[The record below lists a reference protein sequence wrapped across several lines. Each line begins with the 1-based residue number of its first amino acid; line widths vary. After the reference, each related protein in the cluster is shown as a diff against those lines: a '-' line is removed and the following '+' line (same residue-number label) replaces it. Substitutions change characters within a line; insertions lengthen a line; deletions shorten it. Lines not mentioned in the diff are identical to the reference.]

1 MIKIENASIRDSL
14 PDVVA
19 NDPWCIALDYALQR
33 QIKKIFYFM
42 KRACIWISIDTLDE
56 RLLDVL
62 AVELR
67 TPQYSETFPVETKR
81 SMIKGSL
88 AYYAMAG
95 TNAALEMVCK
105 DIFGSA
111 EVIDWYD
118 YGGETGYFK
127 IQTDNPNITDE
138 NVHEF
143 VAVAENVKRLSAWL
157 DKIEIMI
164 TAKQEVF
171 MGAFLMQRVVHKFG
185 NRDIKPLNGGEY

>member
-1 MIKIENASIRDSL
+1 MIKLENATIMDGL
-14 PDVVA
+14 PDVIA
-19 NDPWCIALDYALQR
+19 KEPWVIALDYAMQR
-33 QIKKIFYFM
+33 QRKKKFYFL
-42 KRACIWISIDTLDE
+42 KRACIWTGIDMLDE
-56 RLLDVL
+56 CLLDVL

-67 TPQYSETFPVETKR
+67 TPQYSETFPIETKR
-81 SMIKGSL
+81 NMIKGTL
-88 AYYAMAG
+88 VYYATAG
-95 TNAALEMVCK
+95 TNAALEMICK
-105 DIFGSA
+105 EIFGSA

-118 YGGETGYFK
+118 YGGEPGYFK

>member
-1 MIKIENASIRDSL
+1 MIKLENATIMDGL
-14 PDVVA
+14 PDVMA
-19 NDPWCIALDYALQR
+19 KEPWVIALDYAMQR
-33 QIKKIFYFM
+33 QRKKKFYFL
-42 KRACIWISIDTLDE
+42 KRACIWTGIDMLDE
-56 RLLDVL
+56 CLLDVL

-67 TPQYSETFPVETKR
+67 TPQYSEKFPVETKR
-81 SMIKGSL
+81 NMIKGTL
-88 AYYAMAG
+88 AYYATAG
-95 TNAALEMVCK
+95 TNAALEMICK
-105 DIFGSA
+105 EIFGSA

-118 YGGETGYFK
+118 YGGEPGYFK